1 MLMTPDKIPV
11 RTRLPFAAWA
21 IAAVVTLASLISSL
35 VHAYDPSHH
44 AHTERRAACAAENR
58 GTSGQSLKPR
68 GVPAT
73 PPGRRAIRPRG
84 Q

>member
-35 VHAYDPSHH
+35 VHAYDPSPAYRAQQRVRGKRAHH
-44 AHTERRAACAAENR
+44 R
-58 GTSGQSLKPR
+58 
-68 GVPAT
+68 V
-73 PPGRRAIRPRG
+73 
-84 Q
+84 

>member
-35 VHAYDPSHH
+35 VHAYDPSDHGIPSAPKIV
-44 AHTERRAACAAENR
+44 AHQAR
-58 GTSGQSLKPR
+58 
-68 GVPAT
+68 V
-73 PPGRRAIRPRG
+73 
-84 Q
+84 